1 MLAVLLWVGE
11 DKEGIANGVV
21 NEEVDGV
28 NDGLIR
34 FPDDKFDCDVMPER
48 EFVWWSLLLAVVVVV
63 VGVFELVN
71 AFLFLNSSSL

>member
-1 MLAVLLWVGE
+1 MLAVLLWVE

-63 VGVFELVN
+63 VVGVFELVN